1 MLQFLGMCCSHFS
14 KTDPLLQGNFV
25 PRITNVPAF
34 LATTSWT
41 FRIAMAPRKRDA
53 FNTRLSHFIPHIC
66 QFMNKAVSFCSVFFF
81 LYGIKLY
88 FMKHVVKGGILAVVA
103 ICLYAFITV
112 IASAL

>member
-1 MLQFLGMCCSHFS
+1 
-14 KTDPLLQGNFV
+14 
-25 PRITNVPAF
+25 
-34 LATTSWT
+34 
-41 FRIAMAPRKRDA
+41 
-53 FNTRLSHFIPHIC
+53 
-66 QFMNKAVSFCSVFFF
+66 MNKAVSFCSVFFF